1 MKKLSKELKEQISCK
16 VDIKYCRDTDG
27 HKDIEKVRQACSKY
41 NLNIAIFDGYRY
53 CYDNY
58 RELNVSGELSLKEAE
73 QLQKDVN
80 LNVTIY
86 YSHSQ
91 FTASYDNTYC

>member
-1 MKKLSKELKEQISCK
+1 MKKLSKELKEQIVCK
-16 VDIKYCRDTDG
+16 VDIKYGRDTDG
-27 HKDIEKVRQACSKY
+27 HKSIEKVRQVCSKY
-41 NLNIAIFDGYRY
+41 NLDIAVFDSYRY
-53 CYDNY
+53 CCDNY

-73 QLQKDVN
+73 QLEKEVG

>member
-16 VDIKYCRDTDG
+16 VDIKYGRDTDG
-27 HKDIEKVRQACSKY
+27 HKSIEKVRQVCSKY
-41 NLNIAIFDGYRY
+41 NLNVAVFDSYRY
-53 CYDNY
+53 CCDNY
-58 RELNVSGELSLKEAE
+58 RELNVSGEISLKEAE
-73 QLQKDVN
+73 QLEKEVG